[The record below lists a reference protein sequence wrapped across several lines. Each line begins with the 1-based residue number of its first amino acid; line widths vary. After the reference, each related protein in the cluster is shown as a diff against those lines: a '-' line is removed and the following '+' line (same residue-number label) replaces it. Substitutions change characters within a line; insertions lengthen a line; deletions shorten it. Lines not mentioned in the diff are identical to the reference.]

1 MAQSAAAVYQAER
14 DPISEKA
21 AYHVLSQVYLE
32 GGKLA
37 EARRAFDTANGPRAQ
52 IVVRLQ
58 YAITAARLRAADA
71 PAEAAAA
78 LRAVVD
84 EATKTGYLRLAYEA
98 RLHLAQAERQANQ
111 PDAARAGLERLRK
124 DASAKG
130 FRLIA
135 RKATAAL
142 ATTVRSRG
150 SSRPPY

>member
-1 MAQSAAAVYQAER
+1 VIAVYVAAKFPE
-14 DPISEKA
+14 SEKV
-21 AYHVLSQVYLE
+21 AYRFLSEVYLE

-37 EARRAFDTANGPRAQ
+37 EARRAFDRTVRPRKA
-52 IVVRLQ
+52 IGVRLM
-58 YAITAARLRAADA
+58 YATIAARLRAVDA
-71 PAEAAAA
+71 PAEAVAA

-84 EATKTGYLRLAYEA
+84 EATKSGYLRLAYEA
-98 RLHLAQAERQANQ
+98 RLHLARAERLANQ

-142 ATTVRSRG
+142 AAPTGT
-150 SSRPPY
+150 RPKPKVH